1 MELKELGVE
10 IAVAMSEPIQK
21 LHEIRAEQRERWF
34 QTNDNGEKVE
44 VYDTYVIA
52 GKAHQFSR
60 IGLESPDKFAI
71 SKVIVKTGSDME
83 AEADEKGLKKLTC
96 HLHSHSEKTAEV
108 EVTVEF
114 QRAEASEGILAL
126 HKRAVREIKEAC
138 MELNPETQEENT
150 NG

>member
-1 MELKELGVE
+1 MELKDLGVE
-10 IAVAMSEPIQK
+10 IAIAMSEPIEK

-34 QTNDNGEKVE
+34 KTNDKGERVE
-44 VYDTYVIA
+44 VYDTYVIG
-52 GKAHQFSR
+52 GKERKFSR

-83 AEADEKGLKKLTC
+83 AEVDEKGLKKLTC
-96 HLHSHSEKTAEV
+96 HLHSHSDKTAEV

-114 QRAEASEGILAL
+114 ERVEASEGLLAL

-138 MELNPETQEENT
+138 MELSPEPQEEKT
-150 NG
+150 DG